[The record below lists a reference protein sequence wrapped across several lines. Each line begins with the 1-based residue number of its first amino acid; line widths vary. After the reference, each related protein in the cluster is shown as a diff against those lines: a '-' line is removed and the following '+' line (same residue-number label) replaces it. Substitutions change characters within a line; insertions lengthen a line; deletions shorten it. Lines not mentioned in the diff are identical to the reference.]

1 MRRLKTFVYGVLAG
15 VSIAIG
21 GTVFLSVENKVLGA
35 LLFTVGLFTVCTFG
49 FNLFT
54 GKVCYVFE
62 RDRDYAIDL
71 PIIWAGNLCGTW
83 LTAFLESRTR
93 AGAAL
98 AEKALALSQVKL
110 GDSLLSIFILA
121 VLCNVLIFIAV
132 DGYNKNPHELGKYLS
147 LFFGVI
153 VFILCGFE
161 HCVANMYY
169 FSIAGAWSGETLGY
183 LLVMTFG
190 NSVGG
195 VIIPLLR
202 GWKDDNNTSSGKKT
216 DTRLLTTLALLT
228 ALEVVLSR
236 FLSINTWNLKIG
248 FSFVPI
254 VMAAMLFGP
263 TTAAT
268 VAVVADVIGAIL
280 FPSGP
285 FFPGFTLT
293 AFLTGLMFGLF
304 LREKQTPLR
313 VAGAVLINQLV
324 LGLLLNTFWISLLY
338 GSAYIPLLFTR
349 IGQCAI
355 LIPVQFAVIL
365 VLRRAMTGIRR
376 VRA

>member
-1 MRRLKTFVYGVLAG
+1 MNRLKTFVYSVLAG
-15 VSIAIG
+15 ISIALG

-49 FNLFT
+49 FYLFT

-71 PIIWAGNLCGTW
+71 PVIWLGNLCGTW
-83 LTAFLESRTR
+83 LTAFAEGRTR

-98 AEKALALSQVKL
+98 AEKALALCRVKL
-110 GDSLLSIFILA
+110 DDSLVSILILA
-121 VLCNVLIFIAV
+121 VLCNLLIFIAV

-147 LFFGVI
+147 LFFGVT

-169 FSIAGAWSGETLGY
+169 FSMAGVWSWETLGCM
-183 LLVMTFG
+183 LVMTFG
-190 NSVGG
+190 NAAGG

-202 GWKDDNNTSSGKKT
+202 GWKDTASGKKT
-216 DTRLLTTLALLT
+216 DTRLLTSLALLT
-228 ALEVVLSR
+228 ALEIVLSR
-236 FLSINTWNLKIG
+236 FLSINTWNLRIG

-254 VMAAMLFGP
+254 AMAAMLFGP
-263 TTAAT
+263 LPAGT
-268 VAVVADVIGAIL
+268 VAAVADMIGAIL
-280 FPSGP
+280 FPTGP
-285 FFPGFTLT
+285 FFPGFTIT
-293 AFLTGLMFGLF
+293 AFLTGLVLGFF
-304 LREKQTPLR
+304 LREKQTPPR

-338 GSAYIPLLFTR
+338 GSAFVPLLFTR

-355 LIPVQFAVIL
+355 LIPVQFVVIL

-376 VRA
+376 IRA